1 MPVWDQGHV
10 LGGRKPLLYGDEVAG
25 RSRNA
30 NAVTNSVDQ
39 FVTDNMGSDKDCN
52 LTYLKIAVWFRKR
65 RTITNN

>member
-1 MPVWDQGHV
+1 M
-10 LGGRKPLLYGDEVAG
+10 LYGDEVAG

-39 FVTDNMGSDKDCN
+39 FVTYNMGSDKDCN